1 MKKNEVFDTFKRW
14 KAEVERESGVKLK
27 TLRTDNGGEYLSGEL
42 KKKLESEGVR
52 HELSNP

>member
-1 MKKNEVFDTFKRW
+1 MYDTFKRW

-27 TLRTDNGGEYLSGEL
+27 TPRTDNGGEYLSGEF